1 MGSAFLWLVNG
12 LKIRTVSLTNKT
24 VIGATTRGTA
34 FKRLV
39 KKVKTAFP
47 RLAIVVTADGLYCS
61 EPVFQL
67 IKECGWKFIFTFKDD
82 SLKSLW
88 RTINKSTL
96 NREEQIIKK
105 LPNGKWLVDEFSWV
119 NDLPYKDQ
127 QVNFITYQQY
137 EDQQIV
143 ERHVHLTSVAVNE
156 KNNQQISKQGRLR
169 WNIENQGFNA
179 QKNHGFALEHKYAR
193 KGFNT
198 MKNYYLLMQIAH
210 MISQL
215 VEKTKSFQ
223 QALNYSGRTIRYAI
237 KDLIAMLTKQ
247 ICSPKDIHRHYLKIK
262 QLRY

>member
-1 MGSAFLWLVNG
+1 M
-12 LKIRTVSLTNKT
+12 
-24 VIGATTRGTA
+24 IGATTRGAA

-47 RLAIVVTADGLYCS
+47 RLAIVFTADGLYCS

-96 NREEQIIKK
+96 NREEQTIKK

-127 QVNFITYQQY
+127 QVNFITYRQY

-143 ERHVHLTSVAVNE
+143 ERHVHLTSLAVNE

-223 QALNYSGRTIRYAI
+223 QALNYSGRTIRYVI
-237 KDLIAMLTKQ
+237 KDLIAMLTKP